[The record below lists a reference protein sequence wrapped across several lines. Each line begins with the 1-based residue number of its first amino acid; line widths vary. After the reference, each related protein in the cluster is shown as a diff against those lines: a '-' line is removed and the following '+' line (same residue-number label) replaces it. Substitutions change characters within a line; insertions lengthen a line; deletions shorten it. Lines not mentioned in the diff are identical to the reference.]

1 MWRKDNIK
9 SKKLLMTMAVDKLDN
24 KRNEVNKDRMKELE
38 KKYKK
43 DE

>member
-1 MWRKDNIK
+1 
-9 SKKLLMTMAVDKLDN
+9 MTMAVDKLDN

>member
-1 MWRKDNIK
+1 
-9 SKKLLMTMAVDKLDN
+9 MTMAVDKLDN
-24 KRNEVNKDRMKELE
+24 KRNEVNKDRMKEQE